1 MSGEQW
7 ATLESLNPS
16 CFPSRSIARRGSE
29 RTLER
34 FTIGRSKASQ
44 VQKHACVLSVRNE
57 SRDSFR
63 ARGGARRIRA
73 DTTRV
78 GRWAYGDG
86 VC

>member
-44 VQKHACVLSVRNE
+44 VKNMKEQ
-57 SRDSFR
+57 
-63 ARGGARRIRA
+63 RGRTARRA
-73 DTTRV
+73 
-78 GRWAYGDG
+78 G
-86 VC
+86 

>member
-16 CFPSRSIARRGSE
+16 CFPSRSIARRGSA

-44 VQKHACVLSVRNE
+44 VKNMKEQ
-57 SRDSFR
+57 
-63 ARGGARRIRA
+63 RGRTARRA
-73 DTTRV
+73 
-78 GRWAYGDG
+78 G
-86 VC
+86 